1 MTPSREGVGF
11 LRAGKAR
18 HAEDAIG
25 RSEDLVAV
33 LRLTQADLEPAE
45 ESLRVAR
52 DLFRTHEFSKALAA
66 ARKAESLALTLDE
79 RFTAYH
85 KASADLEIRIEE
97 LRRIGLDTQEFEAAL
112 TRAREKVS
120 TGVLENGSVV
130 PNYLEARVLLERGA
144 RQGRDLLVRANAA
157 SNKIFLAEIAIT
169 ALGDLEGI
177 EDPRAFAEG
186 AVNELEHSLEEAT
199 RELALGH
206 VDSAT
211 RIAAGIETRADRLRA
226 VFRETGVTIDRVDVR
241 LGELR
246 AEGIVTDR
254 LERQVAYARDMRA
267 KGLLEPCLEM
277 AARLTEDAS
286 RLSESHANAVTGLQD
301 AEVLYSR
308 LSREGFHSYEADAAL
323 KDARRA
329 LKEGNYAR
337 TLEHVERAH
346 GAFVRRRNAREAL
359 AKSLTET
366 QRRVEL
372 LKSVDFPMLPDVQ
385 EVLTRAERE
394 FREGNYSGSS
404 EDLQI
409 ATVLLGHAS
418 KAPAGPERRP

>member
-1 MTPSREGVGF
+1 MPEGNKESGF

-18 HAEDAIG
+18 HAEEAIG
-25 RSEDLVAV
+25 RSEELVAV

-45 ESLRVAR
+45 ASLRIAHS
-52 DLFRTHEFSKALAA
+52 LFQAHEFSKALAA
-66 ARKAESLALTLDE
+66 ARKAEALALTLDE
-79 RFTAYH
+79 RFNAYQ
-85 KASADLEIRIEE
+85 KAKSALEIRLGE
-97 LRRIGLDTQEFEAAL
+97 LRRIGLDTHAFEEAL
-112 TRAREKVS
+112 VRAQGKVA
-120 TGVLENGSVV
+120 TGMLENGSVV
-130 PNYLEARVLLERGA
+130 PNYLEARVILERA
-144 RQGRDLLVRANAA
+144 AAEGRDLLVRANGA
-157 SNKIFLAEIAIT
+157 SNRIFLAEIAIT
-169 ALGDLEGI
+169 SLADLEGI

-206 VDSAT
+206 VESAA

-226 VFRETGVTIDRVDVR
+226 VFRETGVTLDRIESR

-246 AEGIVTDR
+246 LDGIVTDR
-254 LERQVAYARDMRA
+254 IERQIVYARDMRA

-277 AARLTEDAS
+277 AERLMEDTS
-286 RLSESHANAVTGLQD
+286 RLSESHSKAVIALQD
-301 AEVLYSR
+301 AEVLYNR
-308 LSREGFHSYEADAAL
+308 LAQEGFHSYEADAAL
-323 KDARRA
+323 KDARRSM
-329 LKEGNYAR
+329 KEGNYGRA
-337 TLEHVERAH
+337 LENVERAH

-359 AKSLTET
+359 AKALAET

-372 LKSVDFPMLPDVQ
+372 INTAEFPMLPDVQ

-409 ATVLLGHAS
+409 ATVLLGNAA
-418 KAPAGPERRP
+418 KPALSERGA

>member
-1 MTPSREGVGF
+1 MWAPKEEVGF
-11 LRAGKAR
+11 RRGGKAR
-18 HAEDAIG
+18 HAEEAIG
-25 RSEDLVAV
+25 RTEGLVAV

-45 ESLRVAR
+45 ASLRIAR
-52 DLFRTHEFSKALAA
+52 SLFDAREFSKALAA
-66 ARKAESLALTLDE
+66 ARRAESLALTLDE
-79 RFTAYH
+79 RFNAFQ
-85 KASADLEIRIEE
+85 KAKADLQIRIGE
-97 LRRIGLDTQEFEAAL
+97 LQRIGLDTTTYREAL
-112 TRAREKVS
+112 DRARGKVA
-120 TGVLENGSVV
+120 TGTLENDSVV
-130 PNYLEARVLLERGA
+130 PNYLEARVILERA
-144 RQGRDLLVRANAA
+144 AVEGRDLLVRANAA
-157 SNKIFLAEIAIT
+157 SNRIFLAEIAIT

-177 EDPRAFAEG
+177 EDPHAFAEG

-211 RIAAGIETRADRLRA
+211 RIASAIETRADRLRS
-226 VFRETGVTIDRVDVR
+226 VFRETGVTLDRIEAR

-254 LERQVAYARDMRA
+254 IERQVAYARDMRA

-277 AARLTEDAS
+277 ADRLMEDAS
-286 RLSESHANAVTGLQD
+286 RLSESHAKAVTGLQD

-308 LSREGFHSYEADAAL
+308 LTREGFHSYEADAAL

-329 LKEGNYAR
+329 LKEGSYGR
-337 TLEHVERAH
+337 SLEHVERAH

-359 AKSLTET
+359 AKALAET

-372 LKSVDFPMLPDVQ
+372 IKVVDFPMLPDVQ

-409 ATVLLGHAS
+409 ASVLLGQGF
-418 KAPAGPERRP
+418 KPALSERGA

>member
-1 MTPSREGVGF
+1 MTAAREEFGF
-11 LRAGKAR
+11 RRGGKAR
-18 HAEDAIG
+18 HAEEAIG
-25 RSEDLVAV
+25 RSEGLVAV
-33 LRLTQADLEPAE
+33 LRLTQADLDPAE
-45 ESLRVAR
+45 QSLRIAR
-52 DLFRTHEFSKALAA
+52 DLFQAREYSKALAA

-79 RFTAYH
+79 RFNAYQ
-85 KASADLEIRIEE
+85 KAKGDIEIRIGE
-97 LRRIGLDTQEFEAAL
+97 LQRIGLDTARFRETLE
-112 TRAREKVS
+112 RSREKVS

-130 PNYLEARVLLERGA
+130 PNYLEARVLLERA
-144 RQGRDLLVRANAA
+144 ANEGRDLLVRANSA
-157 SNKIFLAEIAIT
+157 SNRIFLAEIAIT
-169 ALGDLEGI
+169 ALADLEGV

-211 RIAAGIETRADRLRA
+211 RIASAIETRADRLRS
-226 VFRETGVTIDRVDVR
+226 VFRETGVTLDRIETR

-254 LERQVAYARDMRA
+254 LERQVTYARDMRS

-277 AARLTEDAS
+277 AERLMEDTS
-286 RLSESHANAVTGLQD
+286 RLSESHAKALTGLKD
-301 AEVLYSR
+301 AELLYSR
-308 LSREGFHSYEADAAL
+308 LTQEGFHSYEADSAL

-329 LKEGNYAR
+329 LREGSYGRA
-337 TLEHVERAH
+337 LEHVERAH

-359 AKSLTET
+359 AKALAET

-372 LKSVDFPMLPDVQ
+372 IRAVDFPMLPDVQ

-394 FREGNYSGSS
+394 FRSGNYSGSS

-409 ATVLLGHAS
+409 ATVLLGQAS
-418 KAPAGPERRP
+418 KPAISERGA